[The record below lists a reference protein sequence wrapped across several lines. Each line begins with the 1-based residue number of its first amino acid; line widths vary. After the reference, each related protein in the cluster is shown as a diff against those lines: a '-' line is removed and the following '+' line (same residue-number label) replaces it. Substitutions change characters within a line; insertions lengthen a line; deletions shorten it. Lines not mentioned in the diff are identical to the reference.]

1 MLPYPIGLRL
11 PVVRRHRV
19 DLEVPIAQRGQFVP
33 GSVAFADGIAKT
45 AEGNRRETREE
56 SAHVAPVWGVDPGRA
71 IAQLSPRA
79 GS

>member
-1 MLPYPIGLRL
+1 
-11 PVVRRHRV
+11 
-19 DLEVPIAQRGQFVP
+19 
-33 GSVAFADGIAKT
+33 VAFADGIAKT
-45 AEGNRRETREE
+45 AKGNRRETREE